1 VTKIAAI
8 PTFLPGRIHV
18 TKAVLRSFALFTIF
32 VAVAQL
38 SMPRSA
44 AAAEALVGYHAQV
57 KVAAPTRLDWVFA
70 VANQSPAEP
79 PAQWLAGYEST
90 EQKYELFVPENLDK
104 RKWAPVVIFISA
116 GDTPA
121 GWNQFQAVCRRA
133 GVIFASPFG
142 AGNNTPAPRRARIVL
157 DVLDDIAR
165 RHKIDPNRTYL
176 GGFSGGSRIACGIVF
191 GLPEYFGGVIPVC
204 GAEKLREE
212 SWLRQRVT
220 DRISVALVTGEN
232 DFNRAELE
240 RFREPMFA
248 EVGVRVK
255 RWTVP
260 GLGHGVPDAQTLG
273 PVFAWL
279 EEGAA
284 ERKRKATQWPAM
296 WLGGPRVPNRMEW
309 ADALLEEAKIRLE
322 KPSTTYSGLM
332 QLQGIATRWS
342 DVPAAREA
350 NKILGEYESKT
361 ERPWEEE
368 DIAEQRRYLIAQAR
382 ALDGYGSGDL
392 PQQYAAQRKGMLQG
406 AIKLWEQVLDDSPD
420 SPAGKEAAYRIPKL
434 QAMVDKTP

>member
-1 VTKIAAI
+1 MTRFSS
-8 PTFLPGRIHV
+8 PSP
-18 TKAVLRSFALFTIF
+18 ALFAF
-32 VAVAQL
+32 LVSALL
-38 SMPRSA
+38 SAMPRCA

-79 PAQWLAGYEST
+79 PAQWLTGYEST

-104 RKWAPVVIFISA
+104 RKPASVVLFISA
-116 GDTPA
+116 GDGPA

-165 RHKIDPNRTYL
+165 RHKIDPDRTYL

-204 GAEKLREE
+204 GAEKLRDE

-255 RWTVP
+255 RWTAP
-260 GLGHGVPDAQTLG
+260 GLGHGVPDANTLG
-273 PVFAWL
+273 PVLAWL
-279 EEGAA
+279 EEGAV

-296 WLGGPRVPNRMEW
+296 RIGGAAVPSRTEW
-309 ADALLEEAKIRLE
+309 ADALLKEAKVRLQ
-322 KPSTTYSGLM
+322 KPATTYSGLM

-342 DVPAAREA
+342 DVSAAREA
-350 NKILGEYESKT
+350 NKILGEYEARA

-368 DIAEQRRYLIAQAR
+368 DIAEQRRFLIAQAR
-382 ALDGYGSGDL
+382 SLDGYGSGDL

-406 AIKLWEQVLDDSPD
+406 AIQLWQQVLDDRPD
-420 SPAGKEAAYRIPKL
+420 SPPGKEAAIRIPKL
-434 QAMVDKTP
+434 QAMLEQSQ